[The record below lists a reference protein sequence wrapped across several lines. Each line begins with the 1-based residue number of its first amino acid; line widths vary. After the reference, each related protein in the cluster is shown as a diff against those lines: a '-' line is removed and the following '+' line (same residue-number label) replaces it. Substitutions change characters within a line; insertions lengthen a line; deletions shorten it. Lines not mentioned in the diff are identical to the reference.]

1 MARAAILGSAQL
13 QGSDGDPEASQE
25 ARGGIW
31 PSFQG
36 RGGNEG
42 LGEMSC
48 EADELLR
55 ARQEGL
61 SPQPRA
67 QFPPC
72 SVSSATPPLLA
83 LGLEFVRSQ
92 GAKSA
97 AGSRSGS
104 LAHQLTKLPPKK
116 KQRPQHW
123 AAKSCVQSPPGRAPL
138 ALPGAALLL
147 LMLFQALGYF
157 HPAGRANNPPAPLR
171 AAECKPLQLR
181 GRGSSFLARR
191 KPRSPRRPAGFPL
204 GIFLCALEKP
214 LGSVVCRRQKPPPEA
229 FGHPLGKGMQNNNDN
244 GTNKPIWLENRVR
257 GLPTLLLSLAAT

>member
-1 MARAAILGSAQL
+1 
-13 QGSDGDPEASQE
+13 
-25 ARGGIW
+25 
-31 PSFQG
+31 
-36 RGGNEG
+36 
-42 LGEMSC
+42 MSC

-83 LGLEFVRSQ
+83 LGLEFVRSR

-97 AGSRSGS
+97 ASNRSAPLHTNS
-104 LAHQLTKLPPKK
+104 PNSPQKK
-116 KQRPQHW
+116 KQRPQHR
-123 AAKSCVQSPPGRAPL
+123 AAKSCVQSPPGRVPS

-157 HPAGRANNPPAPLR
+157 HPAGRAKNPPAPRR
-171 AAECKPLQLR
+171 AAECKLLQLR

-191 KPRSPRRPAGFPL
+191 KPRSPAAPRGFH
-204 GIFLCALEKP
+204 GGF
-214 LGSVVCRRQKPPPEA
+214 
-229 FGHPLGKGMQNNNDN
+229 
-244 GTNKPIWLENRVR
+244 
-257 GLPTLLLSLAAT
+257 SLVL